1 MDDQILTA
9 LWTAHAT
16 QVGCDLPLL
25 RAVWEHARVWE
36 RERIASL
43 CDAAAEAQDWESA
56 RTAIEDLASTIRK
69 GEWRA
74 L

>member
-1 MDDQILTA
+1 MNDSLLTA
-9 LWTAHAT
+9 LWAAHTT

-25 RAVWEHARVWE
+25 QAVWEHARAWE
-36 RERIASL
+36 RDRIACL

-69 GEWRA
+69 GEG
-74 L
+74 